1 MTNAQKVRTQYY
13 PKDKQKEK
21 TAANIIKVN
30 TIDYSIFFV
39 TILLVLIGVV
49 MVFSASSSGI
59 ETGGDIFSYLK
70 SQSFY
75 ALIGLGGMIFMAY
88 LNYRYLIRI
97 APLAYVVS
105 NILLLVVFF
114 TGEERGGARRWI
126 DIGGI
131 SVQPSE
137 LAKIGLILMISLI
150 ISSNK
155 DILKKWSGLF
165 VCCAVVGVTTILA
178 FLGSMSSAIIM
189 AVIGFG
195 IIFIASPHTL
205 RFIIAGI
212 GGVSSVVAYLVY
224 AAANTGSF
232 RGGRL
237 MAWLDP
243 FADPTGK
250 GYQTVQSL
258 YAIASGGWFGL
269 GLGQS
274 RQKTFIPEAHNDI
287 IFSIVCEELGLAGA
301 AIVILL
307 FSILIW
313 RGFKVAMN
321 APDTFGSL
329 TAAGIVVTIAAQV
342 IINIAVVTNTIP
354 NTGVS
359 LPFISSGGTALVVM
373 MGMVGILLNISRYS
387 RDV

>member
-1 MTNAQKVRTQYY
+1 
-13 PKDKQKEK
+13 
-21 TAANIIKVN
+21 
-30 TIDYSIFFV
+30 
-39 TILLVLIGVV
+39 
-49 MVFSASSSGI
+49 
-59 ETGGDIFSYLK
+59 
-70 SQSFY
+70 
-75 ALIGLGGMIFMAY
+75 
-88 LNYRYLIRI
+88 
-97 APLAYVVS
+97 
-105 NILLLVVFF
+105 
-114 TGEERGGARRWI
+114 
-126 DIGGI
+126 
-131 SVQPSE
+131 
-137 LAKIGLILMISLI
+137 
-150 ISSNK
+150 
-155 DILKKWSGLF
+155 
-165 VCCAVVGVTTILA
+165 
-178 FLGSMSSAIIM
+178 M

-387 RDV
+387 RDG